1 MCCSSGS
8 FVSQGLFRNFC
19 LRFASDFDSTAEE
32 WVFAEEDI
40 INTCMKLLVTFCWC
54 IGRFNA
60 VLVNMF
66 ANS

>member
-32 WVFAEEDI
+32 WVFSEEDI
-40 INTCMKLLVTFCWC
+40 INTCMKLLVTFC
-54 IGRFNA
+54 
-60 VLVNMF
+60 
-66 ANS
+66 